1 MPRST
6 PSPTRIQTST
16 LSGHYPKMPLRAL
29 ARTARAIVLLQVALA
44 MIEAIK
50 ILVEISE
57 GGQLVTMSAVEA

>member
-1 MPRST
+1 
-6 PSPTRIQTST
+6 
-16 LSGHYPKMPLRAL
+16 MPLLAL

-57 GGQLVTMSAVEA
+57 GGLLVTMPAVEE